1 MSVCPHIDVL
11 DPEIFQ
17 GGAPH
22 EAFAELRKQGPL
34 VWHEAG
40 ELADNGFWLVTQ
52 HKEIDFISK
61 NPKLFSSWERTCF
74 MQGSDEMGDIELLR
88 MMIINMDP
96 PDHIKYRRIVRK
108 MFTPAAINSHEDSLR
123 QYAKTM
129 VDKVASRGEC
139 EFVQDIAAE
148 IPLIAICEL
157 MGIPIEDRSDFFEW
171 TNTMIGGDDP
181 EMSTSPEDS
190 QNAAANVYLYG
201 AKLFERYSQSPENN
215 LVTSLINGDV
225 DGESLTADEF
235 NSFFLILVVAG
246 NETTR
251 TATSHGMRLLLDHPE
266 QLQMLVEN
274 PDLIPDFIEET
285 LRYNTAV
292 NFFMRTATED
302 VDVGGKTVKQG
313 QRVMLMYHSANHDE
327 QVFSDPHLFDITRP
341 QREEVKNNQRA
352 FGIGEH
358 FCLGTHLA
366 RLEMRVVFEEV
377 IKRISNPKLNGEIRY
392 LRSNFIN
399 GIKELPLTF
408 DPELAASE

>member
-1 MSVCPHIDVL
+1 MTSCPHINVI

-34 VWHEAG
+34 VWHEDG
-40 ELADNGFWLVTQ
+40 ELQDSGFWLVTQ
-52 HKEIDFISK
+52 HKELDYISK
-61 NPKLFSSWERTCF
+61 HPDLFSSYERTCF
-74 MQGSDEMGDIELLR
+74 LMENQDMGNLDLLR
-88 MMIINMDP
+88 LMIINMDP
-96 PDHIKYRRIVRK
+96 PDHIKYRRIIRK
-108 MFTPAAINSHEDSLR
+108 MFTPKAINAHEDSLR
-123 QYAKTM
+123 KYTKDM
-129 VDKVASRGEC
+129 LDRVAPKGEC
-139 EFVQDIAAE
+139 EFVNDIAAE
-148 IPLIAICEL
+148 LPLIAICEL
-157 MGIPIEDRSDFFEW
+157 MGIPIEDRNDFFEW

-181 EMSTSPEDS
+181 ELSLSPEDG
-190 QNAAANVYLYG
+190 QNASAMVYLYG
-201 AKLFERYSQSPENN
+201 SKLYERYSKHPENN

-225 DGESLTADEF
+225 DGEALTPDEF

-266 QLQMLVEN
+266 QLQMLVDQPE
-274 PDLIPDFIEET
+274 LIPDFIEET

-292 NFFMRTATED
+292 NYFMRTATQDIEI
-302 VDVGGKTVKQG
+302 GGKTVKKG

-327 QVFSDPHLFDITRP
+327 QIFKDPHIFDITRP

-366 RLEMRVVFEEV
+366 RLEMRLVFEEV
-377 IKRISNPKLNGEIRY
+377 IKRIKNPKLNGEIRY

-399 GIKELPLTF
+399 GIKELPLKF
-408 DPELAASE
+408 DAE

>member
-1 MSVCPHIDVL
+1 MKACPRINVL

-22 EAFAELRKQGPL
+22 EAFGELRSQGPL
-34 VWHEAG
+34 VWHEDG
-40 ELADNGFWLVTQ
+40 ELSDNGFWLVTQ
-52 HKEIDFISK
+52 HKEIDYISK
-61 NPKLFSSWERTCF
+61 HPELFSSWERTCF
-74 MQGSDEMGDIELLR
+74 MRDDDMGDIDLLR

-108 MFTPAAINSHEDSLR
+108 MFTPKAINSHEADLR
-123 QYAKTM
+123 AYTKAM
-129 VDKVASRGEC
+129 VDKVAPRGEC
-139 EFVQDIAAE
+139 EFVHDIAAE
-148 IPLIAICEL
+148 LPLIAICEL
-157 MGIPIEDRSDFFEW
+157 MGIPIEDRKDFFEW

-181 EMSTSPEDS
+181 ELSTSPEDA
-190 QNAAANVYLYG
+190 QNASAMVYMYG
-201 AKLFERYSQSPENN
+201 AKLYERYSKHPENN

-225 DGESLTADEF
+225 DGEALTPDEF

-266 QLQMLVEN
+266 QLQMLVEQ
-274 PDLIPDFIEET
+274 PQLIPDFVEET

-292 NFFMRTATED
+292 NFFMRTATQD
-302 VDVGGKTVKQG
+302 VELAGKTVRKG

-327 QVFSDPHLFDITRP
+327 QVFKDPHIFDITRP
-341 QREEVKNNQRA
+341 QREDVKTSQRA

-366 RLEMRVVFEEV
+366 RLEMRLVFEEV
-377 IKRISNPKLNGEIRY
+377 LKRLKNPKLNGEIRY

-408 DPELAASE
+408 DAE

>member
-1 MSVCPHIDVL
+1 MTSCPHINVI

-34 VWHEAG
+34 VWHEDG
-40 ELADNGFWLVTQ
+40 ELQDSGFWLVTQ
-52 HKEIDFISK
+52 HKELDYISK
-61 NPKLFSSWERTCF
+61 HPDLFSSYERTCF
-74 MQGSDEMGDIELLR
+74 LMENQDMGNLDLLR
-88 MMIINMDP
+88 LMIINMDP
-96 PDHIKYRRIVRK
+96 PDHIKYRRIIRK
-108 MFTPAAINSHEDSLR
+108 MFTPKAINAHEDSLR
-123 QYAKTM
+123 KYTKDM
-129 VDKVASRGEC
+129 LDRVAPKGEC
-139 EFVQDIAAE
+139 EFVNDIAAE
-148 IPLIAICEL
+148 LPLIAICEL
-157 MGIPIEDRSDFFEW
+157 MGIPIEDRNDFFEW

-181 EMSTSPEDS
+181 ELSPSPEDG
-190 QNAAANVYLYG
+190 QNASAMVYLYG
-201 AKLFERYSQSPENN
+201 SKLYERYSKHPENN

-225 DGESLTADEF
+225 DGEALTPDEF

-266 QLQMLVEN
+266 QLQMLVDQPE
-274 PDLIPDFIEET
+274 LIPDFIEET

-292 NFFMRTATED
+292 NYFMRTATQD
-302 VDVGGKTVKQG
+302 VEIGGKTVKKG

-327 QVFSDPHLFDITRP
+327 QVFKDPHIFDITRP

-366 RLEMRVVFEEV
+366 RLEMRLVFEEV
-377 IKRISNPKLNGEIRY
+377 IKRIKNPKLNGEIRY

-399 GIKELPLTF
+399 GIKELPLKF
-408 DPELAASE
+408 DAE

>member
-1 MSVCPHIDVL
+1 MATCPHINII

-34 VWHEAG
+34 VWHEDG
-40 ELADNGFWLVTQ
+40 ELQDRGFWLVTQ
-52 HKEIDFISK
+52 HKELDYISK
-61 NPKLFSSWERTCF
+61 HPDLFSSYERTCF
-74 MQGSDEMGDIELLR
+74 LMENQDMGNLDLLR
-88 MMIINMDP
+88 LMIINMDP
-96 PDHIKYRRIVRK
+96 PDHIKYRRIIRK
-108 MFTPAAINSHEDSLR
+108 MFTPKAINAHEDSLR
-123 QYAKTM
+123 QYTKDM
-129 VDKVASRGEC
+129 LDRVAPKGEC
-139 EFVQDIAAE
+139 EFVNDIAAE
-148 IPLIAICEL
+148 LPLIAICEL
-157 MGIPIEDRSDFFEW
+157 MGIPIEDRNDFFEW

-181 EMSTSPEDS
+181 ELSTSPEDG
-190 QNAAANVYLYG
+190 QNASAMVYLYCS
-201 AKLFERYSQSPENN
+201 KLYERYSKHPEDN

-225 DGESLTADEF
+225 DGEALTPDEF

-266 QLQMLVEN
+266 QLQMLVDQ
-274 PDLIPDFIEET
+274 PKLIPDFIEET

-292 NFFMRTATED
+292 NYFMRTATQD
-302 VDVGGKTVKQG
+302 VEIGGETVQKG

-327 QVFSDPHLFDITRP
+327 QVFKDPHIFDITRP

-366 RLEMRVVFEEV
+366 RLEMRLVFEEV
-377 IKRISNPKLNGEIRY
+377 IKRIKNPKLNGEIRY

-399 GIKELPLTF
+399 GIKELPLKF
-408 DPELAASE
+408 DAE